1 MWYPIA
7 SVWDKQEWK
16 YLCYCLL
23 SKPTRRAWSSG
34 MPSHFFLSDENF
46 PFSFL
51 CCSFSCRSAACV
63 CFSQKAEVNC
73 LAGEQTAVAITGSET
88 ENARMLI
95 GQRKQSTVVITGSG
109 VKIDCVQ
116 LIKIIL
122 KALHIQSRTSTTS
135 FYFWNLGIGK
145 FHHHHLFTAII

>member
-1 MWYPIA
+1 
-7 SVWDKQEWK
+7 
-16 YLCYCLL
+16 
-23 SKPTRRAWSSG
+23 

-88 ENARMLI
+88 ENVRMLI
-95 GQRKQSTVVITGSG
+95 SQRKQTTPVITGSG

-122 KALHIQSRTSTTS
+122 KTLHIQSRIRELAIFITIIFLLPS
-135 FYFWNLGIGK
+135 FRG
-145 FHHHHLFTAII
+145 HHWIIRQLFFLFKG